1 MKIQLILK
9 LQSLKMTAQ
18 EERAY
23 RSYFWEQCSLGVYI
37 WTQPSYQVSVYIWT
51 QLTEG
56 PCSGCLHLDPAQLQ
70 YHHPPAP
77 KNIALKSKH

>member
-1 MKIQLILK
+1 MKIQLFLK

-23 RSYFWEQCSLGVYI
+23 RSYFWEQSSLGVYI

-51 QLTEG
+51 QLTE
-56 PCSGCLHLDPAQLQ
+56 DPAVGVYIWTQPNCSIIIHQL
-70 YHHPPAP
+70 PRT
-77 KNIALKSKH
+77 